1 MNHYRISPLSLRGVK
16 TYPLASRLSK
26 VKLTDFAQAYRPSS
40 GMGGFLASLPKIL
53 AGNNLRAV
61 GEAILAARR
70 GHKPIVWGLGG
81 HVTKCGL
88 NPVLLDLMRRG
99 FISCFVMNGAAMIHD
114 FEVAWLGQTSE
125 DVEATLEGGRFGMA
139 DETSRFLNV
148 ALTEGELEGL
158 GAGEAVGRSLVL
170 AERPTSRRRPRFPQY
185 SLLAAA
191 YKQRIPVTVH
201 LAVGTDIITNHPSV
215 DAAALGSASHRDFLL
230 LAGLVSK
237 MANGGVYLNIG
248 SAVILP
254 EVFLKCVSLA
264 RNLGHR
270 LDRIVTAN
278 FDFIQHYRP
287 TQNVVIRPPGRTG
300 RGYALT
306 GHHEL
311 MIPLLA
317 AALIEADRKKGRR
330 KR

>member
-1 MNHYRISPLSLRGVK
+1 MNRYRISPLSLSGVK
-16 TYPLASRLSK
+16 TYPLASRPSK
-26 VKLTDFAQAYRPSS
+26 VKLTDFAQAYRPRS
-40 GMGGFLASLPKIL
+40 GMEGFLASLPKIL
-53 AGNNLRAV
+53 AGNHLRAV
-61 GEAILAARR
+61 AEAVLAARR
-70 GHKPIVWGLGG
+70 EHKPIVWGLGG
-81 HVTKCGL
+81 HVIKCGL

-99 FISCFVMNGAAMIHD
+99 FISCLAMNGAAMIHD
-114 FEVAWLGQTSE
+114 FEVAWSGQTSE
-125 DVEATLEGGRFGMA
+125 DVEAALEEGQFGMA

-148 ALTEGELEGL
+148 ALTEGEAEGM

-170 AERPTSRRRPRFPQY
+170 ADRPSSRQRPGYTQY

-191 YKQRIPVTVH
+191 YRQRIPATAH
-201 LAVGTDIITNHPSV
+201 LAVGTDINTNHPSV

-230 LAGLVSK
+230 LAGLISQ
-237 MANGGVYLNIG
+237 MAGGGVYLNIG

-287 TQNVVIRPPGRTG
+287 TQNVILRPPGRTG

-317 AALIEADRKKGRR
+317 AALIAADRKKGRG